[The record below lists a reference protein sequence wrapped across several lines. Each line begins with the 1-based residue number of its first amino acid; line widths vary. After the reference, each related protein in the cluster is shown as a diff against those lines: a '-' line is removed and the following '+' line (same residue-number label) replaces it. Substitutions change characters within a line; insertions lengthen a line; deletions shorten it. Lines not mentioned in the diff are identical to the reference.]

1 MNLTACLTGIH
12 PFKESTIQTIFDYK
26 YGRSTK
32 IPLEKSIVK
41 DLKDLTNQMSIWQY
55 ISTGNLG
62 WFDLLRPFTEHLSEG
77 LIALKKAD
85 DLPVTRNPL
94 TNTFY
99 RQPMVIGKLKSNKDV
114 LEQKH
119 PIYPN
124 GGYLQ
129 ADLLPVVEK
138 EQKRTQIL
146 PGPFYFA
153 CMVNYSPEGRQV
165 YPSAESCA
173 TAFAD
178 ILIQEINML
187 QMKGFNQIV
196 LDESPIS
203 WAVKTGEKLPQ
214 SVVDTEIELLN
225 QIVDQ
230 TKAKIIS
237 HYHNGSITQIP
248 ENGSQTLLEVLL
260 DSRIHGIGIDFF
272 SSPLTEVT
280 KQNFDDKTLFAG
292 LIDATGYNRS
302 SDGVAIIDNR
312 HHIKKSL
319 MALKDTE
326 ASELVLCPSTRLELI
341 PRSIADQ
348 KVELMTSIIQEVTL

>member
-1 MNLTACLTGIH
+1 MNLTASLTGIH

-32 IPLEKSIVK
+32 LPLEKSIIK
-41 DLKDLTNQMSIWQY
+41 DLKDLTNQLKTWKY
-55 ISTGNLG
+55 LSTGNLG
-62 WFDLLRPFTEHLSEG
+62 WFDLLRPFSEHLSEG
-77 LIALKKAD
+77 LIAVDKAD

-99 RQPMVIGKLKSNKDV
+99 RQPMVIGKLKITQDV

-129 ADLLPVVEK
+129 ADLLLAEEK

-153 CMVNYSPEGRQV
+153 SMVNYTPEGRQA
-165 YPSAESCA
+165 YPSDESCA

-178 ILIQEINML
+178 ILVQEINML
-187 QMKGFNQIV
+187 QVKGFNQIV

-203 WAVKTGEKLPQ
+203 WATKTGKKLPQ
-214 SVVDTEIELLN
+214 SVMDTEIKLLN

-230 TKAKIIS
+230 TNAKIIS

-248 ENGSQTLLEVLL
+248 ENGSQTLLDMLL
-260 DSRIHGIGIDFF
+260 NSKIHGIGIDFIN
-272 SSPLTEVT
+272 SPLIEVD
-280 KQNFDDKTLFAG
+280 KQNFNDKSLFAG

-302 SDGVAIIDNR
+302 SNGVAIIDDR
-312 HHIKKSL
+312 KFITKSL
-319 MALKDTE
+319 
-326 ASELVLCPSTRLELI
+326 
-341 PRSIADQ
+341 
-348 KVELMTSIIQEVTL
+348 VT